1 MGNSR
6 VPVSRI
12 IVIDRCLSSG
22 RDMTIWDIM
31 EEVNRVLKANLE
43 PLVVNKGTLIND
55 IHYIE
60 NKWKTVVDKP
70 RIGNIVYYRY
80 KDPSFSILRSQLT
93 TDELRKLLQA
103 LEYLENLRG
112 YPLENWI
119 DDIRAKIY
127 VTAYA
132 NKKKIPAVSFEN
144 NPGYADFMLHF
155 SQLYDFIINKKAIE
169 LTYKKFD
176 REDSRTYVVHPYQL
190 KQYENRWYLVASV
203 DHHPESISC
212 FGFERIIGYKASD
225 VPFRENTRD
234 LDEYFGLMVGLTIP
248 DGAVP
253 QDVLL
258 RVENSEYPYLETKPI
273 HKSQKFV
280 RDEDGGKIIS
290 LHLYINTELEM
301 QLMSYGKWIKVLAPE
316 ELRQR
321 MKERIEAMVNNYE
334 I

>member
-1 MGNSR
+1 MGYTR

-31 EEVNRVLKANLE
+31 EEVNSVLKANME
-43 PLVVNKGTLIND
+43 PLVNNKGTLIND

-60 NKWKTVVDKP
+60 NRWKTVVEQP
-70 RIGNIVYYRY
+70 RVGNIVYYKY
-80 KDPSFSILRSQLT
+80 QDPSFSIFRSQLT
-93 TDELRKLLQA
+93 TEELRKLIHA

-112 YPLENWI
+112 YPQENWI

-144 NPGYADFMLHF
+144 IPGYADFMPHF
-155 SQLYDFIINKKAIE
+155 SQLYDFIINKTAIE

-176 REDSRTYVVHPYQL
+176 SEESRTYVVHPYQL

-253 QDVLL
+253 QDVLF
-258 RVENSEYPYLETKPI
+258 RVENSEYPYLKTKPI

-321 MKERIEAMVNNYE
+321 MKERIVAMVNNYE